1 MQIKSGVCVM
11 RVFIPVWIAEAV
23 FAALFIV
30 TGYPKAVKKSFV
42 FKMLACAL
50 YTAHGLY
57 AYSLS
62 AHTAYGVTILA
73 GLVCGWL
80 GDVFLAL
87 DPFAQDKQNKKLS
100 LILKAFGGLF
110 FLLGHA
116 AYMTAFAHLM
126 AEAHAFRFLTFAIA
140 MGGMLVCFA
149 LVFGLCKVS
158 AGRFTAA
165 VAVYAVGLAGMC
177 ALAIS
182 AALPVFSGQTV
193 LQIILIAAP
202 LLFAFSD
209 VTLALRVADKD
220 RFESL
225 PMRAVCLGAYFLAQM
240 LLGLT
245 IRLV

>member
-1 MQIKSGVCVM
+1 MQ
-11 RVFIPVWIAEAV
+11 VFIPLWIAEAL

-30 TGYPKAVKKSFV
+30 TGYPVSTKKGFV
-42 FKMLACAL
+42 FKMIACAL
-50 YTAHGLY
+50 YTANGLY

-62 AHTAYGVTILA
+62 AQTAYGVTILV

-80 GDVFLAL
+80 GDIFLAL
-87 DPFAQDKQNKKLS
+87 DPFAQARQNKKLS
-100 LILKAFGGLF
+100 LILEAFGGLF

-116 AYMTAFAHLM
+116 AYMTAFARLM

-140 MGGMLVCFA
+140 MGGTLVCFA
-149 LVFGLCKVS
+149 LAFGMSRVS
-158 AGRFTAA
+158 AGKFTAA

-177 ALAIS
+177 ALAIC
-182 AALPVFSGQTV
+182 AALSVFRGQTV
-193 LQIILIAAP
+193 LQIIMIAAP

-209 VTLALRVADKD
+209 VTLALRVADKE

-225 PMRAVCLGAYFLAQM
+225 PMRSVCLGAYFLAQM

-245 IRLV
+245 IWLA

>member
-1 MQIKSGVCVM
+1 MQVL
-11 RVFIPVWIAEAV
+11 IPIWIAEAV

-30 TGYPKAVKKSFV
+30 TGYPKATKKGFV

-50 YTAHGLY
+50 YMANGLY

-73 GLVCGWL
+73 GLACGWL

-87 DPFAQDKQNKKLS
+87 DPLTQDKQSKTLS
-100 LILKAFGGLF
+100 LTLKAFGGLF

-116 AYMTAFAHLM
+116 AYMTAFARLM

-149 LVFGLCKVS
+149 LVFGQSKVS
-158 AGRFTAA
+158 AGKFTAA

-182 AALPVFSGQTV
+182 AALLVFSGQTV
-193 LQIILIAAP
+193 LQTMLIAAP

-209 VTLALRVADKD
+209 VTLALRVADGE

-225 PMRAVCLGAYFLAQM
+225 PMRAFCLSAYFLAQM
-240 LLGLT
+240 LLGLS
-245 IRLV
+245 IRLM

>member
-1 MQIKSGVCVM
+1 M
-11 RVFIPVWIAEAV
+11 RVFIPIWIVEAV

-30 TGYPKAVKKSFV
+30 TGYPNATKKGFV
-42 FKMLACAL
+42 FKMLACAV
-50 YTAHGLY
+50 YTANGLY
-57 AYSLS
+57 AYSTC
-62 AHTAYGVTILA
+62 AHTAYGATILA
-73 GLVCGWL
+73 GLVCGWV

-87 DPFAQDKQNKKLS
+87 DPFTQDRQDKKLS

-116 AYMTAFAHLM
+116 AYMTAFARLM

-158 AGRFTAA
+158 AGKFNAA

-182 AALPVFSGQTV
+182 AALLVFPGQTV

-209 VTLALRVADKD
+209 VTLALRVADAK

-225 PMRAVCLGAYFLAQM
+225 PLRSVCLGAYFLAQM

-245 IRLV
+245 ILLA

>member
-1 MQIKSGVCVM
+1 MP
-11 RVFIPVWIAEAV
+11 FLIPIWIVEAV
-23 FAALFIV
+23 FSALFIV
-30 TGYPKAVKKSFV
+30 TGYPQAAKKAFV
-42 FKMLACAL
+42 FKMLACAV
-50 YTAHGLY
+50 YTGHGLY
-57 AYSLS
+57 AYSLC
-62 AHTAYGVTILA
+62 AHTAYGATILA

-87 DPFAQDKQNKKLS
+87 DPFTQDRQNKKLS
-100 LILKAFGGLF
+100 LILKAIGGLF

-116 AYMTAFAHLM
+116 AYMTAFARLM
-126 AEAHAFRFLTFAIA
+126 LSAHAFRFLTFAIA

-158 AGRFTAA
+158 AGKFTAA

-182 AALPVFSGQTV
+182 AALLVFSGQTV
-193 LQIILIAAP
+193 LQSILIAAP

-209 VTLALRVADKD
+209 VTLALRVADGE

-225 PMRAVCLGAYFLAQM
+225 PMRAVSLGAYFLAQM

-245 IRLV
+245 IRLA

>member
-1 MQIKSGVCVM
+1 MQ
-11 RVFIPVWIAEAV
+11 VFIPIWIVEAL

-30 TGYPKAVKKSFV
+30 TGYPKGTKKGFV

-50 YTAHGLY
+50 YTANGLY

-62 AHTAYGVTILA
+62 AKGSFGVMILA
-73 GLVCGWL
+73 GLICGWL

-87 DPFAQDKQNKKLS
+87 DSLSESKQNRKLT
-100 LILKAFGGLF
+100 LILRAFGGLF

-116 AYMTAFAHLM
+116 AYMAAFVYLLLS
-126 AEAHAFRFLTFAIA
+126 AHAFRFLPFAIA
-140 MGGMLVCFA
+140 MGGVLACFA
-149 LVFGLCKVS
+149 LVFRFSKVN
-158 AGRFTAA
+158 AGRFAA
-165 VAVYAVGLAGMC
+165 PVAVYAVGLAGMC
-177 ALAIS
+177 ALAIC
-182 AALPVFSGQTV
+182 AALLAFGGQTV
-193 LQIILIAAP
+193 TQCILIAAP

-225 PMRAVCLGAYFLAQM
+225 PMRTVSLGAYFLAQM

-245 IRLV
+245 VWLA